1 MRNRRVLLGIVVAI
15 LLAAISL
22 GRAGAQGYGS
32 ADGCANAVCTFK
44 PGVTLTMAAGDLK
57 TIVIDLDGFAPLSDV
72 TVTLRSDP
80 VVLGTFKS
88 DAQGRVRATV
98 TLPSNVTIG
107 NHSLAVAGLD
117 PAGRAYAV
125 TSPLVV
131 AAPATT
137 TTATTSPSG
146 KREREHHLRWLL
158 GPYRSSHRQRRHRR
172 RRAAWWWCGRDDH
185 RPPTPTG
192 QLTKRAHP

>member
-107 NHSLAVAGLD
+107 NHSLTVAGLD

-146 KREREHHLRWLL
+146 SGSGSTTSGGFLARTGRAIGSVAIVGVVQL
-158 GPYRSSHRQRRHRR
+158 GGGAAVTIIARRRQR
-172 RRAAWWWCGRDDH
+172 DS
-185 RPPTPTG
+185 
-192 QLTKRAHP
+192 